1 MKTGNRLSPTQPRS
15 TASTLNPTAP
25 PFRPN
30 TSYHSHGFP
39 PIKASPRIPNSRC
52 QHQNNI
58 SSKALTVGHIN
69 INRLRHKQTISRRA
83 LINTTWQS
91 YAYQKPGWTVTL
103 PTVKFQSLA
112 TGSFAPIGKVGK
124 EGEYVSISIPPW
136 LQTNYMLN
144 TQEMNANK
152 QRRYSQKSPCTKT
165 SRSRSAVCTGHLIQA
180 GTSGLSYNI

>member
-30 TSYHSHGFP
+30 TSYHSHGKPTNKSLSTYTKFP
-39 PIKASPRIPNSRC
+39 MSTS
-52 QHQNNI
+52 NNI
-58 SSKALTVGHIN
+58 SSKALTVGHI
-69 INRLRHKQTISRRA
+69 ILIVSDTKQTISRRA

-91 YAYQKPGWTVTL
+91 YAYQKPGWTVTF

-124 EGEYVSISIPPW
+124 EGEYVSTSIPPW
-136 LQTNYMLN
+136 LQTNYMSN

-152 QRRYSQKSPCTKT
+152 QRRSSQKSPCTKT

-180 GTSGLSYNI
+180 GTSGVSYNI